1 MTNARLF
8 EFGLVG
14 GVLLLLALA
23 IYVGMQISVAAGLLV
38 LIITCL
44 GFLSLVYNFDF
55 PLVRRLRHADDE
67 VILNLCRTGFVG
79 RARRI
84 MSGLPSEPRCRFCFV
99 PFGGIGKIIGIRPS
113 AKNPNYCRS
122 CFEGLPTETH
132 EMKVGVLF
140 ADIRGFT
147 SYSET
152 HATGDAAQALTR
164 FYAIANEVLTT
175 DDAFVEFV
183 GDQVM
188 ALYLVEMPSLGER
201 TGEVMLAAAKRLVNA
216 VAQAEQAEEVLP
228 VGVGLNFGLAQV
240 GPVEKG
246 EAKDFT
252 AIGDVVNTAA
262 RLQSTAG
269 EYQIVLSDSV
279 YNEFADGVP
288 EAKPTTLEVK
298 GKGQALEAYLIEQPL
313 SK

>member
-14 GVLLLLALA
+14 GVLLLMAMA
-23 IYVGMQISVAAGLLV
+23 IYVGMQVSVLAGLLV
-38 LIITCL
+38 LIVTCL

-84 MSGLPSEPRCRFCFV
+84 MSGLPTEPRCRFCFV
-99 PFGGIGKIIGIRPS
+99 PFGGIGKLIGIRPS

-132 EMKVGVLF
+132 EMKIGVLF

-152 HATGDAAQALTR
+152 HATGDAAEALTR

-188 ALYLVEMPSLGER
+188 ALYLVDMPSLGER
-201 TGEVMLAAAKRLVNA
+201 TGEVMLAAAKRLVEA
-216 VAQAEQAEEVLP
+216 VAEAEEVLP
-228 VGVGLNFGLAQV
+228 VGIGLNFGLAQV
-240 GPVEKG
+240 GPIVKG

-252 AIGDVVNTAA
+252 AVGDVVNTAA
-262 RLQSTAG
+262 RLQSSAE
-269 EYQIVLSDSV
+269 EYQIVLSASV
-279 YNEFADGVP
+279 YDQIGDGVRD
-288 EAKPTTLEVK
+288 AKPTSLEVK
-298 GKGQALEAYLIEQPL
+298 GKEQALEAYLIEQPL
-313 SK
+313 GK